1 MIRRNKILKKKM
13 FLLATLLLLII
24 SMGTISA
31 EYTDQREDNLGIADY
46 DITSANDHI
55 EIADSDMA
63 SVDDDLGIT
72 DSDMASDND
81 NLKNSDPD
89 DEPKSF
95 SDLDNDI
102 DESPDEG
109 IDITSDYKFNNATD
123 ENLVNGISLNINPE
137 GTYTINGNNHVI
149 DANNQ
154 SGVFKFNY
162 GTVII
167 NNLKICNAKIS
178 SIILYECELHTNN
191 VTFENNYDSI
201 SGGAIYAEQSNY
213 YSNQDKFL
221 NNYADAGASIYS
233 LRSIIDINNSTFTSD
248 KIHWSLI
255 YGYNSVMTVNN
266 TVFENMTSKYATAI
280 YSEENKLTV
289 SNSKFI
295 NLFANAT
302 AGAIGSKRSS
312 LITIKDCAFV
322 NVSSMKN
329 AGAVYADLNGDE
341 INLNNT
347 VSISDSLFENC
358 SSNFGGAYLQLGGK
372 LNMMKTNFINN
383 TAEYSGGAIFLSNTS
398 ALIGS
403 SKFDENTAAQLYG
416 GAVYIDDS
424 NSIIN
429 NVEFSNN
436 FAGTFGDAIYLRDS
450 EYDIKNSRFFSED
463 ISEYVVS
470 FFDRKGSTFNK
481 NNQLNGGKTLLNQA
495 LYNTIIDY
503 EGQRI
508 VLIENPT
515 QSASPSDERFDLR
528 DYTITINGSEVSLS
542 GIVKDQG
549 SNGACWAFGATGA
562 LESAFLK
569 SAGILLDLSENNIQ
583 GVATRYSEYGTDL
596 IKEGGFAT
604 SGMGLFLSWLGVISA
619 EYDNYDELGKISI
632 AAYAP
637 MASYHIQDTV
647 IIPKRSSSTDNDKL
661 KDALVKYGGLTVHI
675 YGASANNEYYNPDT
689 YAQYYNGQDAGN
701 HFVTLVGW
709 DDNFSRDNFKIKPEG
724 DGAWICKN
732 SWGTDWGENGY
743 FYVSYYDTTF
753 ARYTDSVGYII
764 NNTENYTTLY
774 QYDIGDIGQYFK
786 DNGEIISFVNSF
798 EAIDTELI
806 KAVGTYFENPNE
818 DYTIKVYVNNLLL
831 YTQTGKSTHGGFETI
846 KLNKQILVR
855 EGNKFSVE
863 IQAKAMPLLEDTRIH
878 FENGKSMAYYTDGAV
893 DDLGKI
899 GKAACIKVYAV
910 KSNISEDK
918 SQYYTKNNISIKS
931 DAEGKTISIAD
942 KNGAIIGS
950 AKIEEG
956 KALFNLTLET
966 GTYSIIT
973 HYDYG
978 DVIEWFG
985 IYDTII
991 IDESV
996 KIGYNTKLSLESIF
1010 YDEEGIELFG
1020 RTISGSLD
1028 GKNFTGTIENIEGML
1043 SLTFSGLSIGTHT
1056 LILQNPQTYQESTT
1070 IIKVVSRFSGNS
1082 NVNMYYGDASS
1093 FKVRVYGN
1101 DGNPVGANQ
1110 IVTIKLNKVT
1120 YKVKTNS
1127 NGYAILKIPNTVKPG
1142 TYTLTATYAGQ
1153 TIKNTIKVTRVLKL
1167 TKVTV
1172 KKSAKSLSITATLK
1186 KGKTPIKSKK
1196 LTFKFNGKTY
1206 TAKTNSKGIAKITI
1220 KASVLKKLKVGK
1232 TVKYQVTYL
1241 KDTVQQSVKVKK

>member
-1 MIRRNKILKKKM
+1 MKKKKIL
-13 FLLATLLLLII
+13 LIALLLLII
-24 SMGTISA
+24 SVGAVNA
-31 EYTDQREDNLGIADY
+31 EYINETNDN
-46 DITSANDHI
+46 
-55 EIADSDMA
+55 
-63 SVDDDLGIT
+63 LGIT
-72 DSDMASDND
+72 DSNGASSDND
-81 NLKNSDPD
+81 LEITDSNRASSDND
-89 DEPKSF
+89 LEITDSDVVSGEEPKSF

-102 DESPDEG
+102 YESPDEG
-109 IDITSDYKFNNATD
+109 IDITSDYKFNNSTD

-154 SGVFKFNY
+154 AGVFKFNY

-167 NNLKICNAKIS
+167 NNLKICNSNIS
-178 SIILYECELHTNN
+178 SIILYDCELHTNN
-191 VTFENNYDSI
+191 VTFENNYDCA

-233 LRSIIDINNSTFTSD
+233 LRSIIDINNSTFTGNR
-248 KIHWSLI
+248 IHWSLI

-280 YSEENKLTV
+280 YSEENQLTV
-289 SNSKFI
+289 LNSKFI

-302 AGAIGSKRSS
+302 AGAIGSKRTS
-312 LITIKDCAFV
+312 LISIKDCEFV
-322 NVSSMKN
+322 NVSSVKN
-329 AGAVYADLNGDE
+329 AGAIYADLNGDE
-341 INLNNT
+341 INLTNT

-372 LNMMKTNFINN
+372 LNMVKTNFTNN
-383 TAEYSGGAIFLSNTS
+383 TAEYNGGAIFLSNAS

-403 SKFDENTAAQLYG
+403 SKFDGNTATQLYG

-463 ISEYVVS
+463 ISEAVVS

-481 NNQLNGGKTLLNQA
+481 NNQLNGQKTLLNQA

-503 EGQRI
+503 EGKAI
-508 VLIENPT
+508 ELIENPI

-583 GVATRYSEYGTDL
+583 GVATRYSEYGTDF

-637 MASYHIQDTV
+637 MASYHIQDAV

-689 YAQYYNGQDAGN
+689 YAQYYNGQDVGN

-709 DDNFSRDNFKIKPEG
+709 DDNYSRDNFIIKPEG

-753 ARYTDSVGYII
+753 ARNTESVGYII

-774 QYDIGDIGQYFK
+774 QYDIGDIDRYFK
-786 DNGEIISFVNSF
+786 DNGEIISFVNSY
-798 EAIDTELI
+798 ESIDTELI

-831 YTQTGKSTHGGFETI
+831 YTQSGKSTHGGFETI
-846 KLNKQILVR
+846 RLNKQILVR

-863 IQAKAMPLLEDTRIH
+863 VLSKAMPLLEDSRLH
-878 FENGKSMAYYTDGAV
+878 TDGAV

-918 SQYYTKNNISIKS
+918 SQFYTNNNISIES

-942 KNGAIIGS
+942 ENGAILGS

-956 KALFNLTLET
+956 RASFNLTLET

-973 HYDYG
+973 PYDYG
-978 DVIEWFG
+978 DVIERFD
-985 IYDTII
+985 IYSTII
-991 IDESV
+991 IDEIV
-996 KIGYNTKLSLESIF
+996 KIGYDSKLTLESIF
-1010 YDEEGIELFG
+1010 YDEDGIELFD

-1028 GKNFTGTIENIEGML
+1028 GENFTGTIENIEGIL

-1056 LILQNPQTYQESTT
+1056 LILQNPQTYEESIT
-1070 IIKVVSRFSGNS
+1070 IIKVVSRFSENS

-1110 IVTIKLNKVT
+1110 IVTINLNKVT

-1153 TIKNTIKVTRVLKL
+1153 TIKNTVKVTRVLKL
-1167 TKVTV
+1167 AKVKV
-1172 KKSAKSLSITATLK
+1172 KKSAKKLSITATLK

-1196 LTFKFNGKTY
+1196 LAFKFNGKTY
-1206 TAKTNSKGIAKITI
+1206 TAKTNNKGIAKITI

>member
-1 MIRRNKILKKKM
+1 MKKKKIL
-13 FLLATLLLLII
+13 LIALLLLII
-24 SMGTISA
+24 SVGAVNA
-31 EYTDQREDNLGIADY
+31 EYINETNDN
-46 DITSANDHI
+46 
-55 EIADSDMA
+55 
-63 SVDDDLGIT
+63 LGIT
-72 DSDMASDND
+72 DSNGASSDND
-81 NLKNSDPD
+81 LEITDSNRASSDND
-89 DEPKSF
+89 LEITDSDVVSGEEPKSF

-102 DESPDEG
+102 YESPDEG
-109 IDITSDYKFNNATD
+109 IDITSDYKFNNSTD

-154 SGVFKFNY
+154 AGVFKFNY

-167 NNLKICNAKIS
+167 NNLKICNSNIS
-178 SIILYECELHTNN
+178 SIILYDCELHTNN
-191 VTFENNYDSI
+191 VTFENNYDCA

-233 LRSIIDINNSTFTSD
+233 LRSIIDINNSTFTGNR
-248 KIHWSLI
+248 IHWSLI

-280 YSEENKLTV
+280 YSEENQLTV
-289 SNSKFI
+289 LNSKFI

-302 AGAIGSKRSS
+302 AGAIGSKRTS
-312 LITIKDCAFV
+312 LISIKDCEFV
-322 NVSSMKN
+322 NVSSVKN
-329 AGAVYADLNGDE
+329 AGAIYADLNGDE
-341 INLNNT
+341 INLTNT

-372 LNMMKTNFINN
+372 LNMVKTNFTNN
-383 TAEYSGGAIFLSNTS
+383 TAEYNGGAIFLSNAS

-403 SKFDENTAAQLYG
+403 SKFDGNTATQLYG

-463 ISEYVVS
+463 ISEAVVS

-481 NNQLNGGKTLLNQA
+481 NNQLNGQKTLLNQA

-503 EGQRI
+503 EGKAI
-508 VLIENPT
+508 ELIENPI

-583 GVATRYSEYGTDL
+583 GVATRYSEYGTDF

-637 MASYHIQDTV
+637 MASYHIQDAV

-689 YAQYYNGQDAGN
+689 YAQYYNGQDVGN

-709 DDNFSRDNFKIKPEG
+709 DDNYSRDNFIIKPEG

-753 ARYTDSVGYII
+753 ARNTESVGYII

-774 QYDIGDIGQYFK
+774 QYDIGDIDRYFK
-786 DNGEIISFVNSF
+786 DNGEIISFVNSY
-798 EAIDTELI
+798 ESIDTELI

-831 YTQTGKSTHGGFETI
+831 YTQSGKSTHGGFETI
-846 KLNKQILVR
+846 RLNKQILVR
-855 EGNKFSVE
+855 EGN
-863 IQAKAMPLLEDTRIH
+863 
-878 FENGKSMAYYTDGAV
+878 TDGAV

-918 SQYYTKNNISIKS
+918 SQFYTNNNISIES

-942 KNGAIIGS
+942 ENGAILGS

-956 KALFNLTLET
+956 RASFNLTLET

-973 HYDYG
+973 PYDYG
-978 DVIEWFG
+978 DVIERFD
-985 IYDTII
+985 IYSTII
-991 IDESV
+991 IDEIV
-996 KIGYNTKLSLESIF
+996 KIGYDSKLTLESIF
-1010 YDEEGIELFG
+1010 YDEDGIELFD

-1028 GKNFTGTIENIEGML
+1028 GENFTGTIENIEGIL

-1056 LILQNPQTYQESTT
+1056 LILQNPQTYEESIT
-1070 IIKVVSRFSGNS
+1070 IIKVVSRFSENS

-1110 IVTIKLNKVT
+1110 IVTINLNKVT

-1153 TIKNTIKVTRVLKL
+1153 TIKNTVKVTRVLKL
-1167 TKVTV
+1167 AKVKV
-1172 KKSAKSLSITATLK
+1172 KKSAKKLSITATLK

-1196 LTFKFNGKTY
+1196 LAFKFNGKTY
-1206 TAKTNSKGIAKITI
+1206 TAKTNNKGIAKITI

>member
-46 DITSANDHI
+46 DITSANDNI

-89 DEPKSF
+89 EPKSF

-102 DESPDEG
+102 DESPNEG

-416 GAVYIDDS
+416 GAAYIDDS

-436 FAGTFGDAIYLRDS
+436 FAGTFGDAVYLRDS

-583 GVATRYSEYGTDL
+583 GVATRYSEYGTDF

-637 MASYHIQDTV
+637 MASYHIQDAV

-910 KSNISEDK
+910 KSNIS
-918 SQYYTKNNISIKS
+918 NNISIKS

>member
-46 DITSANDHI
+46 DVTSANDNI

-63 SVDDDLGIT
+63 SVDDNLGIT

-329 AGAVYADLNGDE
+329 AGAIYADLNGDE
-341 INLNNT
+341 INLTNT

-470 FFDRKGSTFNK
+470 FFDRKGS
-481 NNQLNGGKTLLNQA
+481 
-495 LYNTIIDY
+495 
-503 EGQRI
+503 
-508 VLIENPT
+508 
-515 QSASPSDERFDLR
+515 
-528 DYTITINGSEVSLS
+528 
-542 GIVKDQG
+542 
-549 SNGACWAFGATGA
+549 
-562 LESAFLK
+562 
-569 SAGILLDLSENNIQ
+569 
-583 GVATRYSEYGTDL
+583 
-596 IKEGGFAT
+596 
-604 SGMGLFLSWLGVISA
+604 
-619 EYDNYDELGKISI
+619 
-632 AAYAP
+632 
-637 MASYHIQDTV
+637 
-647 IIPKRSSSTDNDKL
+647 
-661 KDALVKYGGLTVHI
+661 
-675 YGASANNEYYNPDT
+675 
-689 YAQYYNGQDAGN
+689 
-701 HFVTLVGW
+701 
-709 DDNFSRDNFKIKPEG
+709 
-724 DGAWICKN
+724 
-732 SWGTDWGENGY
+732 
-743 FYVSYYDTTF
+743 
-753 ARYTDSVGYII
+753 II
-764 NNTENYTTLY
+764 N
-774 QYDIGDIGQYFK
+774 
-786 DNGEIISFVNSF
+786 
-798 EAIDTELI
+798 
-806 KAVGTYFENPNE
+806 
-818 DYTIKVYVNNLLL
+818 
-831 YTQTGKSTHGGFETI
+831 
-846 KLNKQILVR
+846 
-855 EGNKFSVE
+855 
-863 IQAKAMPLLEDTRIH
+863 
-878 FENGKSMAYYTDGAV
+878 
-893 DDLGKI
+893 
-899 GKAACIKVYAV
+899 
-910 KSNISEDK
+910 
-918 SQYYTKNNISIKS
+918 
-931 DAEGKTISIAD
+931 
-942 KNGAIIGS
+942 
-950 AKIEEG
+950 
-956 KALFNLTLET
+956 
-966 GTYSIIT
+966 
-973 HYDYG
+973 
-978 DVIEWFG
+978 
-985 IYDTII
+985 
-991 IDESV
+991 
-996 KIGYNTKLSLESIF
+996 
-1010 YDEEGIELFG
+1010 
-1020 RTISGSLD
+1020 
-1028 GKNFTGTIENIEGML
+1028 
-1043 SLTFSGLSIGTHT
+1043 
-1056 LILQNPQTYQESTT
+1056 
-1070 IIKVVSRFSGNS
+1070 
-1082 NVNMYYGDASS
+1082 
-1093 FKVRVYGN
+1093 
-1101 DGNPVGANQ
+1101 
-1110 IVTIKLNKVT
+1110 
-1120 YKVKTNS
+1120 
-1127 NGYAILKIPNTVKPG
+1127 
-1142 TYTLTATYAGQ
+1142 
-1153 TIKNTIKVTRVLKL
+1153 
-1167 TKVTV
+1167 
-1172 KKSAKSLSITATLK
+1172 
-1186 KGKTPIKSKK
+1186 
-1196 LTFKFNGKTY
+1196 
-1206 TAKTNSKGIAKITI
+1206 
-1220 KASVLKKLKVGK
+1220 
-1232 TVKYQVTYL
+1232 
-1241 KDTVQQSVKVKK
+1241 

>member
-89 DEPKSF
+89 EPKSF

-102 DESPDEG
+102 DESPNEG

-416 GAVYIDDS
+416 GAAYIDDS

-436 FAGTFGDAIYLRDS
+436 FAGTFGDAVYLRDS

-863 IQAKAMPLLEDTRIH
+863 IQAKD
-878 FENGKSMAYYTDGAV
+878 TDGAV